1 MTGFAR
7 IDDPQPMAHLQMLDM
22 ECATQAIYLPCD
34 TEAIAKS
41 SMGDGKDLSRINKR
55 YPIGQLALA
64 QTGPNG
70 CALTSTK

>member
-7 IDDPQPMAHLQMLDM
+7 IDDPQPMAHLEMLDM

-41 SMGDGKDLSRINKR
+41 SMGDGKSMSKETWFFGKSLIFAGAENR
-55 YPIGQLALA
+55 
-64 QTGPNG
+64 
-70 CALTSTK
+70 

>member
-7 IDDPQPMAHLQMLDM
+7 IDDPQPMAHLKTLAV
-22 ECATQAIYLPCD
+22 ERATHAIFLPRD

-41 SMGDGKDLSRINKR
+41 PMGDGKDLSRINKW
-55 YPIGQLALA
+55 YPIGKLARV
-64 QTGPNG
+64 QTEPNG

>member
-7 IDDPQPMAHLQMLDM
+7 IDDPQPMAHLEMLDV
-22 ECATQAIYLPCD
+22 EYATQAICLPCD

-41 SMGDGKDLSRINKR
+41 SMGDGKDLSGINKW
-55 YPIGQLALA
+55 YPIGKLARV